1 MKILFTAAECA
12 PFFKTGGLGD
22 VAGALPKA
30 LAKKGNEVRVVLP
43 FYTTMPEKYQAKLTD
58 LFNFYVSVGWRM
70 QYCGVKTLKMD
81 GVQYYF
87 LDNKYYFD
95 RPGIYGYYDDG
106 ERFAFF
112 QQAVIELMQRISY
125 IPDILHCNDY
135 HTAFIPFLLRE
146 KYGWIEAFNHVATV
160 LTIHNLEFQGQYGR
174 EVMSELFGMS
184 ADRYDDGT
192 IQMGTPSTL

>member
-87 LDNKYYFD
+87 LDT
-95 RPGIYGYYDDG
+95 
-106 ERFAFF
+106 
-112 QQAVIELMQRISY
+112 ST
-125 IPDILHCNDY
+125 IL
-135 HTAFIPFLLRE
+135 I
-146 KYGWIEAFNHVATV
+146 
-160 LTIHNLEFQGQYGR
+160 GR
-174 EVMSELFGMS
+174 E
-184 ADRYDDGT
+184 
-192 IQMGTPSTL
+192 STGIMMTENALLSSSRR

>member
-1 MKILFTAAECA
+1 
-12 PFFKTGGLGD
+12 
-22 VAGALPKA
+22 
-30 LAKKGNEVRVVLP
+30 
-43 FYTTMPEKYQAKLTD
+43 
-58 LFNFYVSVGWRM
+58 
-70 QYCGVKTLKMD
+70 
-81 GVQYYF
+81 
-87 LDNKYYFD
+87 
-95 RPGIYGYYDDG
+95 
-106 ERFAFF
+106 
-112 QQAVIELMQRISY
+112 MQRISY

>member
-1 MKILFTAAECA
+1 
-12 PFFKTGGLGD
+12 
-22 VAGALPKA
+22 
-30 LAKKGNEVRVVLP
+30 
-43 FYTTMPEKYQAKLTD
+43 
-58 LFNFYVSVGWRM
+58 
-70 QYCGVKTLKMD
+70 MD

-125 IPDILHCNDY
+125 IPDVLHCNDY

-174 EVMSELFGMS
+174 EVMSEL
-184 ADRYDDGT
+184 
-192 IQMGTPSTL
+192 